1 MTRLSVDATSADG
14 GALPV
19 LIYHIGSR
27 GINVL
32 HWLWDRVAAPPTSSE
47 YDSPQPAES
56 TTSGT
61 VEVIDQHSP
70 QTTAEA
76 VLEIRRRSGLTW
88 EKMSELFDV
97 SRRSIHNWA
106 NGQNTSQQHERHIRS
121 TLAVIRHLDQGNQAA
136 TRARLLTIDASRRSP
151 IDLLS
156 AGRFDEVMA
165 YASGSSV
172 LESHRSPMAPEAQD
186 ARRPPAPALLLE
198 AEHERPELGGSKAR
212 IARVVRTDCQR

>member
-14 GALPV
+14 GAL
-19 LIYHIGSR
+19 IHHAGSR
-27 GINVL
+27 AIDVL
-32 HWLWDRVAAPPTSSE
+32 RRQWDPIAAPPTSSE

-61 VEVIDQHSP
+61 VEMIDQLSS

-88 EKMSELFDV
+88 EKMSELFNV

-106 NGQNTSQQHERHIRS
+106 NGENTSQQHERRIRS
-121 TLAVIRHLDQGNQAA
+121 TLAVVRHLDQGNQAA
-136 TRARLLTIDASRRSP
+136 TRARLLTTDASRRSP

-156 AGRFDEVMA
+156 VGRFDEVMA
-165 YASGSSV
+165 YSAGPSV
-172 LESHRSPMAPEAQD
+172 LESHRSPIAPEARD
-186 ARRPPAPALLLE
+186 ARRPPAPPLLLE
-198 AEHERPELGGSKAR
+198 AEHERPDLGGSKAR
-212 IARVVRTDCQR
+212 IARVVRTSKKAEE